1 MELKIDTKRLED
13 KKNMLFEEESE
24 RRSPKERQK
33 DQYEA
38 QTSSMTILSLRASRR
53 PGPRVHPSLLEGF

>member
-1 MELKIDTKRLED
+1 MRVGGSAWELKIDTKRLED

-33 DQYEA
+33 DQC
-38 QTSSMTILSLRASRR
+38 
-53 PGPRVHPSLLEGF
+53 EGQKK